1 MLTIT
6 LQYTHILNQY
16 AVHLNLITLSV
27 KCISIKKNHMSE
39 NLKKENLDVF
49 EIAIIF
55 DTGRYVLASLLVFNK
70 LKSQPIL
77 SM

>member
-1 MLTIT
+1 
-6 LQYTHILNQY
+6 
-16 AVHLNLITLSV
+16 
-27 KCISIKKNHMSE
+27 MSE

-77 SM
+77 SMQ